1 MSHSAVAARG
11 MLRVMEIVIFCFVML
26 AGVIYG
32 YYTVSGS
39 GIAETPYG
47 KIHQGAPGAYG
58 PGSASGRDDR
68 VSIANWTRGT
78 R

>member
-1 MSHSAVAARG
+1 
-11 MLRVMEIVIFCFVML
+11 MEIVIFSIVML

-32 YYTVSGS
+32 YYTVDGS

-47 KIHQGAPGAYG
+47 KIYGGAPGARV
-58 PGSASGRDDR
+58 PASVSGRDER
-68 VSIANWTRGT
+68 VSIRDWTRGT